1 MGFTLTTMLSA
12 AGLFAGMLLFFEL
25 GRRAGRRRLLRDPE
39 GVATGSGPVEA
50 AVFGLLGLLL
60 ALTLSGAVSRF
71 EDRRHLIAEETNAIG
86 TAYLRIDLLPRD
98 VQPDIRNL
106 FRRYVTAR
114 LAAYRNHAGQTE
126 SRELQNRIWSA
137 AIAAGQRPD
146 AAAHAAI
153 LVTPALNA
161 MIDIT
166 TTRAVALQ
174 NHPPK
179 IVYFLLAALSLVAA
193 LLAGYVMTTT
203 RLRSW
208 LYMLLV
214 SGTMSVTLFVILDM
228 EYPRFGLIRIDAG
241 DQILAEL
248 QQQMLQD
255 GK

>member
-1 MGFTLTTMLSA
+1 MLSA
-12 AGLFAGMLLFFEL
+12 AGLFAGMLAFFEL

-39 GVATGSGPVEA
+39 GIATGAGPVEA

-60 ALTLSGAVSRF
+60 ALTLTGAVSRF

-86 TAYLRIDLLPRD
+86 TAYLRVDLLPREA
-98 VQPDIRNL
+98 QPDIRNL
-106 FRRYVTAR
+106 FRRYVAAR

-126 SRELQNRIWSA
+126 SLELQA
-137 AIAAGQRPD
+137 M
-146 AAAHAAI
+146 

-174 NHPPK
+174 NHPPRV
-179 IVYFLLAALSLVAA
+179 IYFLLAGLSLVAA
-193 LLAGYVMTTT
+193 LLAGYVMSTT

-208 LYMLLV
+208 LYVLLV
-214 SGTMSVTLFVILDM
+214 SGTMSTTLFVILDM
-228 EYPRFGLIRIDAG
+228 EYPRSGLIRIDAA
-241 DQILAEL
+241 DRTLAEL
-248 QQQMLQD
+248 QQQMLTD